1 MICVWSLTNIVH
13 LSVFAGFCVAAW
25 WFPAQKTARWHSRLI
40 MVHGWNGSHHLCRIF
55 YKIGCAL
62 WTSISKK
69 MELELDNCCVA
80 HVRHRPSLGQ
90 TQKKKK
96 LQQLQP
102 YSIQLFISSSSPH
115 VHKGGL
121 AKHQNDKPFQ
131 TKHRKCTN
139 KQNNKIQ
146 HSKAP

>member
-1 MICVWSLTNIVH
+1 MFPFILILSCLVSTRDLQEKTSNNRTHWTSRPIV
-13 LSVFAGFCVAAW
+13 
-25 WFPAQKTARWHSRLI
+25 
-40 MVHGWNGSHHLCRIF
+40 VHGWNGSLLLCHTWMCMVSF
-55 YKIGCAL
+55 AFKIGRAL
-62 WTSISKK
+62 WALISSIGLNIWVPIRLGKFQ
-69 MELELDNCCVA
+69 LG
-80 HVRHRPSLGQ
+80 LGQ
-90 TQKKKK
+90 TQKKQK

-115 VHKGGL
+115 VHQGGL